1 MARSRLAVLDVN
13 WEGADRDSAP
23 LSQQRRRSAAGC
35 ERDDTKRLRVCRV
48 VTLASATGQYGGPY
62 DTARRQARLAAMMG
76 ADVALVAAHLPGDR
90 SCPPS
95 FPARWP
101 PSAQGSFA
109 RPGSYPRSGRPRGH
123 RASPDPTNLRWRRDR
138 VTVGA
143 ATDRRSQSCRRETWV
158 QCSTAVGRDPRD
170 PLGEASQRERYAE

>member
-1 MARSRLAVLDVN
+1 MPRQEQVARSRLAVLDVN
-13 WEGADRDSAP
+13 WEGADWDSAP

-109 RPGSYPRSGRPRGH
+109 RPGSYP
-123 RASPDPTNLRWRRDR
+123 TNLRWRRDR